1 MNNKGVGSREWGVGH
16 SKGVGN
22 RQSCVVGSPRLAPG
36 VRPAAGRIGEEP
48 RLTPSGSLGVRGKQV
63 GRFLFLG
70 AIAGFVAVGCTGG
83 GEDRVLA
90 IQTSG
95 VLTGLVY
102 FDANANREPDVD
114 DTPLAQV
121 RVALLAAGTSDTVVV
136 AISDDQGLLDLS
148 SVPVGDYRVV
158 VDTTTIGDTTI
169 VARID
174 TADIQVTP
182 NDSVDIAVAISFP
195 LLLAAE
201 ARALPVGSK
210 LFVDGVALNAADTFG
225 DSTLHVADTSGTIRA
240 IRAGLGVAFAGDSVR
255 LRGTMATRN
264 GQPVLNM
271 DRQPPF
277 VLAIAELP
285 VLDTL
290 STAVAASAGSMLD
303 AALVVIDSAR
313 ITDTAT
319 VSNDLIVT
327 IDDGS
332 GALEVAFDGDVV
344 FNLGP
349 FLINGADLLPLKG
362 VLVASGSGSWQ
373 LKPRSDADVTLDV
386 PVLSIATVRGMAAG
400 QRVFIDG
407 VALNAWAAFGDSTIS
422 VLDSSGTIMATRVT
436 QVTSFAGD
444 SVRLVGTTA
453 MRDGQPIL
461 DNVTAFILNFGNTPP
476 PEEVTT
482 VVAATADGGRLDAAL
497 VRILNAT
504 ISDTAT
510 LGNDLVLTVDDGTGP
525 SKVLL
530 DGDISFNLTVVAPGA
545 TRTFTGVVVPD
556 GGGGWVLKPRQISDV
571 S

>member
-1 MNNKGVGSREWGVGH
+1 MVGVG
-16 SKGVGN
+16 
-22 RQSCVVGSPRLAPG
+22 LI
-36 VRPAAGRIGEEP
+36 AA
-48 RLTPSGSLGVRGKQV
+48 
-63 GRFLFLG
+63 
-70 AIAGFVAVGCTGG
+70 GCTGG

-102 FDANANREPDVD
+102 FDANADREPDVN
-114 DTPLAQV
+114 DTPLGQV
-121 RVALLAAGTSDTVVV
+121 RVALLATGTSDTVVI
-136 AISDDQGLLDLS
+136 ATSDDQGVLDLS

-158 VDTTTIGDTTI
+158 VDTSTIGDTTI

-174 TADIQVTP
+174 TADIRVTP
-182 NDSVDIAVAISFP
+182 DDSVDIAVAISFP

-210 LFVDGVALNAADTFG
+210 VFVDGIALNTAATFG
-225 DSTLHVADTSGTIRA
+225 DSTMHVADTSGTIRA
-240 IRAGLGVAFAGDSVR
+240 IKTGLGVAFPGDSVR
-255 LRGTMATRN
+255 LRGTTATRD
-264 GQPVLNM
+264 GQPVLNL
-271 DRQPPF
+271 DRRAPL

-285 VLDTL
+285 VPDTL
-290 STAVAASAGSMLD
+290 TTATATTANGSVLD
-303 AALVVIDSAR
+303 AALIVIDSAR

-327 IDDGS
+327 VNDGS
-332 GALEVAFDGDVV
+332 GALGVALDGDIT

-349 FLINGADLLPLKG
+349 FLIPGADLKTLKG
-362 VLVASGSGSWQ
+362 VLVSDGAGSWR
-373 LKPRSDADVTLDV
+373 LKPRSAADVTLDV
-386 PVLSIATVRGMAAG
+386 PVLSIATVRGMVAG
-400 QRVFIDG
+400 RRVFIDG

-422 VLDSSGTIMATRVT
+422 VSDSSGTIRATRVA

-482 VVAATADGGRLDAAL
+482 AVAATADGGRLDAAL

-504 ISDTAT
+504 ISDTTT

-530 DGDISFNLTVVAPGA
+530 DGDISFNFTVVAPGA
-545 TRTFTGVVVPD
+545 TRTFTGVIVPD